1 MSIQMQTGFQFA
13 ERGMARALAHAE
25 SVDDGWGEKAYQ
37 FVRGFAAQR
46 VQFRAEQVRA
56 YAELN
61 GLPPAPSARSWG
73 SIIAKASRNGI
84 IKRTGFATCDNTKA
98 HSCNVSCW
106 RGV

>member
-25 SVDDGWGEKAYQ
+25 SIDEGWGEKAYQ

-46 VQFRAEQVRA
+46 TQFRTEEVRA
-56 YAELN
+56 YAEEN

-73 SIIAKASRNGI
+73 SIIRRASKDKI
-84 IKRTGFATCDNTKA
+84 IIRAGFTSCDNEKA
-98 HSCNVSCW
+98 HACNVSVW
-106 RGV
+106 VGA